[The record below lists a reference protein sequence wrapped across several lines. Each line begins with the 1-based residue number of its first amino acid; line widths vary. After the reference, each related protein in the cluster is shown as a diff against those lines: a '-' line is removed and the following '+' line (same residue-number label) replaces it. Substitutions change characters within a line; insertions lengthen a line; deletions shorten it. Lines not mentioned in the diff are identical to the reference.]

1 MSPGGAWALP
11 GLALP
16 HTPPEP
22 STHLSLLLLQLQLR
36 LLHFVDKHLPHLFLL
51 PLELAQELL
60 PLGLVCFLEAVETQR
75 EEAKEGITVGWG
87 WPEPEGWNHVD
98 TWGSG
103 EDATVP
109 AASLPTWL
117 T

>member
-75 EEAKEGITVGWG
+75 EEAIKMGQMRL
-87 WPEPEGWNHVD
+87 
-98 TWGSG
+98 SMKQF
-103 EDATVP
+103 
-109 AASLPTWL
+109 LWL
-117 T
+117 DLRKALL